1 MFFRYLIV
9 EDSVLRQYFDIQR
22 TGIQIAVSVNAC
34 FLSFGRHPASFLPSS
49 AFSPVF
55 VYVSKR
61 TSMDVTIHGFLST
74 QRDSTTEC
82 RLSTRDS
89 NTG

>member
-34 FLSFGRHPASFLPSS
+34 FLSFGRHPALFLPSW

-61 TSMDVTIHGFLST
+61 NKLLVDGAFFQPSEILLLSA
-74 QRDSTTEC
+74 D
-82 RLSTRDS
+82 
-89 NTG
+89 